1 MLSIS
6 FYEACEIVSRY
17 SHTLDEITIFVFQ
30 LAIRPGVFSLFSFF
44 LLLLFFPPLSS
55 LSSNKDA
62 RRRGFLPNTKENKG
76 SGILGERQQCY
87 PIK

>member
-44 LLLLFFPPLSS
+44 LLLLPPPPLSLPS
-55 LSSNKDA
+55 RRTKTRVDA
-62 RRRGFLPNTKENKG
+62 AFCRTRRR
-76 SGILGERQQCY
+76 
-87 PIK
+87 IKAVES

>member
-44 LLLLFFPPLSS
+44 LLLLSPPPLSS

>member
-44 LLLLFFPPLSS
+44 LFLFFFPSLSF

>member
-44 LLLLFFPPLSS
+44 LLLLFFLI
-55 LSSNKDA
+55 L
-62 RRRGFLPNTKENKG
+62 RRVNDRLGNVSAFL
-76 SGILGERQQCY
+76 Y
-87 PIK
+87 PE

>member
-44 LLLLFFPPLSS
+44 LLLFFFSPS
-55 LSSNKDA
+55 LSSRRTKTRVDA
-62 RRRGFLPNTKENKG
+62 AFCRTRRR
-76 SGILGERQQCY
+76 
-87 PIK
+87 IKAVES

>member
-44 LLLLFFPPLSS
+44 LLLLFFLPLSF

>member
-44 LLLLFFPPLSS
+44 LFLFFSPPLSF

>member
-44 LLLLFFPPLSS
+44 LFLFFFFPLSF